1 MRRSLDGRENGGTLD
16 AMEERF
22 LVTQKPDFEKLLVI
36 CERWDY
42 RDVPELI
49 DKYLFK
55 DTCPALCLNC
65 GHVEDK
71 SPDTLAGLCDSDTM
85 RSALVLAGIL

>member
-1 MRRSLDGRENGGTLD
+1 MLR
-16 AMEERF
+16 AMEESLR
-22 LVTQKPDFEKLLVI
+22 LTQEPDIERLLMI
-36 CERWDY
+36 CKRWGY

-55 DTCPALCLNC
+55 ETCPAVCLKC
-65 GHVEDK
+65 GNVAEK
-71 SPDTLAGLCDSDTM
+71 SADALTGWCSVCDRYTM

>member
-1 MRRSLDGRENGGTLD
+1 
-16 AMEERF
+16 MEERF
-22 LVTQKPDFEKLLVI
+22 PLTQKPDFEKLLVI
-36 CERWDY
+36 CERWGY

-55 DTCPALCLNC
+55 DTCPAICLKC
-65 GHVEDK
+65 GNVAEK
-71 SPDTLAGLCDSDTM
+71 SADALAGWCSVCDRDTM